1 MTKGGKN
8 DFEWEEGGEIIKVEN
23 ENEAKKRRE

>member
-8 DFEWEEGGEIIKVEN
+8 DFEWEEGGEIIRGRNRNK
-23 ENEAKKRRE
+23 AKNGRK